1 MVWSQEKSLCGGVVV
16 RKVRERLFVFMW
28 RWTPPFFG
36 GRAGQGEDD
45 ERRKERL
52 SVCLLL
58 GKVRSNGRSDSLG
71 EAWLVT
77 AQGKEL
83 DDRLHF

>member
-1 MVWSQEKSLCGGVVV
+1 MVVVVVVVLRCGVVARKV
-16 RKVRERLFVFMW
+16 AVWWRAGEKVRERLFVFMW
-28 RWTPPFFG
+28 RWTPLFSS

-52 SVCLLL
+52 SVCLLS

-71 EAWLVT
+71 EA
-77 AQGKEL
+77 G
-83 DDRLHF
+83 